1 MRVRQRWHQRCRIVS
16 AATARSPCGVC
27 QYDGVACRRAE
38 RVGPQ
43 QRCARH
49 IALCHRQ
56 ANGIDVAADHAM
68 RNSGQGMQFGAD
80 GARHVVDVASDQ
92 TLRAVGRDNAGSG
105 LLHRVVRE
113 QPLLTARQFGG
124 GFTSKQD
131 GVHERRHVITE
142 TRTRPA
148 DVGQTRTRGQFELI
162 HLGQGSYAGIT
173 SEIVDVAE
181 GEVIT
186 QFSCRASRR

>member
-1 MRVRQRWHQRCRIVS
+1 
-16 AATARSPCGVC
+16 
-27 QYDGVACRRAE
+27 
-38 RVGPQ
+38 
-43 QRCARH
+43 
-49 IALCHRQ
+49 
-56 ANGIDVAADHAM
+56 
-68 RNSGQGMQFGAD
+68 MQFGAD
-80 GARHVVDVASDQ
+80 GARHVVDVAPDQ

-162 HLGQGSYAGIT
+162 HLGQAATPESLP
-173 SEIVDVAE
+173 
-181 GEVIT
+181 
-186 QFSCRASRR
+186 R

>member
-1 MRVRQRWHQRCRIVS
+1 
-16 AATARSPCGVC
+16 
-27 QYDGVACRRAE
+27 
-38 RVGPQ
+38 
-43 QRCARH
+43 
-49 IALCHRQ
+49 
-56 ANGIDVAADHAM
+56 
-68 RNSGQGMQFGAD
+68 MQFGAD
-80 GARHVVDVASDQ
+80 GARHVVDVAPDQ
-92 TLRAVGRDNAGSG
+92 TLRAVRRDNAGSG